1 MLINSHQDH
10 PPKVIG
16 SKAASSSKDLLH
28 PDYPGAPWSLH
39 CGISILC
46 ILWPHYVVSYAPLY
60 MAWILLPS
68 DLNSEHPLL
77 SFVTS
82 LVTFPPLIVV
92 VITQYVFFECTCA
105 WFVLLLVLPK
115 CSRLREQSKF
125 SDDIII
131 LEDWLLAIDH
141 YHHSSS
147 QLARELRKLMILA
160 KFQVLC
166 ITSIT
171 FLSPEMSSALT
182 VMKTVP
188 CSCVEAPLV
197 RVAHSQ

>member
-1 MLINSHQDH
+1 MYFLNVLVH
-10 PPKVIG
+10 
-16 SKAASSSKDLLH
+16 DLF
-28 PDYPGAPWSLH
+28 Y
-39 CGISILC
+39 
-46 ILWPHYVVSYAPLY
+46 
-60 MAWILLPS
+60 
-68 DLNSEHPLL
+68 
-77 SFVTS
+77 
-82 LVTFPPLIVV
+82 
-92 VITQYVFFECTCA
+92 FECC
-105 WFVLLLVLPK
+105 LK

-188 CSCVEAPLV
+188 CSQACVEAPLV
-197 RVAHSQ
+197 RVAHSQWTRENIRFMQPFGPISDPFWHVVCYIVVLILTIRPELIPPDKTTTLLVSSPDQQSGLQTTV